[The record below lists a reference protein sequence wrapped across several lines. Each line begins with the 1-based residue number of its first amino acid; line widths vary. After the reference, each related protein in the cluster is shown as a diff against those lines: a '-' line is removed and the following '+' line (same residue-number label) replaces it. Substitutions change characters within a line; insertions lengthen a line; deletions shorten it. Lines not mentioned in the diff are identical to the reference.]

1 MQHYEKLG
9 VFYLGREYTLD
20 QRRREST
27 PLLYDSKDLT
37 THAVCVGM
45 TGSGK
50 TGLCLSLLE
59 EAAIDS
65 IPAIAIDP
73 KGDLGNL
80 LLTFPELSPE
90 EFRPWIDN
98 SAAMRAGQTPE
109 EYAAGIAERWRHGL
123 EEWDQTPERIR
134 KFRESV
140 DLAIYTP
147 GSSAG
152 LPLAILRS
160 FAAPPVK
167 IRNDGDA
174 LREQVAAATG
184 GLLGLLGLSIDP
196 LQSREFILI
205 SNILQHGWLAGEDLS
220 VEELIRRIQSPPF
233 DRVGVA
239 DLETFFPTSDRA
251 ALAMRLNNLLASPSF
266 GAWLQGEP
274 LDIQS
279 LLYTP
284 EGRPR
289 LSILSIAHLSEAE
302 RMFFVTILLNE
313 MVAWTRNQSGT
324 SSLRAI
330 LYMDEVFGYIPP
342 VANPPSKGP
351 LLTLLKQ
358 ARAYGVGIVLA
369 TQNPADLD
377 YKGLSNTGT
386 WFLGRLQTERDKARV
401 LEGLEGASLQAGQT
415 FDRKTMEATL
425 ASLGSRV
432 FLMNNVHEDMPV
444 VFESRW
450 ALSYL
455 RGPLTKDQ
463 IGVLM
468 AERKAALG
476 DQNSVLAADASGERI
491 GGIETEQRPVLPAG
505 IHEDFLDSAD
515 VRRALATVVYR
526 PALLGRARMHYVD
539 RTLDVDTWMSRDFI
553 VEIRQQVGQDPWD
566 AATLVDETSLQLA
579 SEPNGD
585 ARFAVL
591 TGELLNPDSYRDWGK
606 LLENFIYR
614 SLSLSVWTSTQLKE
628 HSRPD
633 ETEADFRIRLAQ
645 QAREQR
651 DLEIEKLRKRN
662 ASKFQT
668 LQNRLH
674 AAEQRIAREKSQ
686 AQRAGFDAA
695 ISIGSALFGALLGR
709 KLTSVTNVSKASSS
723 MRSIGRASQQR
734 GDVQLAEDKYET
746 IEAEIAA
753 LNQTI
758 EHEQNAIAAAYEP
771 EALVLDATPISPR
784 KSDLDLQ
791 PISLLW
797 LPWVETSDGRL
808 RPAYELK
815 PVE

>member
-1 MQHYEKLG
+1 M
-9 VFYLGREYTLD
+9 
-20 QRRREST
+20 
-27 PLLYDSKDLT
+27 
-37 THAVCVGM
+37 
-45 TGSGK
+45 
-50 TGLCLSLLE
+50 
-59 EAAIDS
+59 
-65 IPAIAIDP
+65 
-73 KGDLGNL
+73 
-80 LLTFPELSPE
+80 
-90 EFRPWIDN
+90 
-98 SAAMRAGQTPE
+98 
-109 EYAAGIAERWRHGL
+109 
-123 EEWDQTPERIR
+123 
-134 KFRESV
+134 
-140 DLAIYTP
+140 
-147 GSSAG
+147 
-152 LPLAILRS
+152 
-160 FAAPPVK
+160 
-167 IRNDGDA
+167 
-174 LREQVAAATG
+174 
-184 GLLGLLGLSIDP
+184 
-196 LQSREFILI
+196 
-205 SNILQHGWLAGEDLS
+205 
-220 VEELIRRIQSPPF
+220 
-233 DRVGVA
+233 
-239 DLETFFPTSDRA
+239 
-251 ALAMRLNNLLASPSF
+251 
-266 GAWLQGEP
+266 
-274 LDIQS
+274 
-279 LLYTP
+279 
-284 EGRPR
+284 
-289 LSILSIAHLSEAE
+289 
-302 RMFFVTILLNE
+302 
-313 MVAWTRNQSGT
+313 
-324 SSLRAI
+324 
-330 LYMDEVFGYIPP
+330 
-342 VANPPSKGP
+342 
-351 LLTLLKQ
+351 
-358 ARAYGVGIVLA
+358 
-369 TQNPADLD
+369 
-377 YKGLSNTGT
+377 
-386 WFLGRLQTERDKARV
+386 
-401 LEGLEGASLQAGQT
+401 
-415 FDRKTMEATL
+415 
-425 ASLGSRV
+425 
-432 FLMNNVHEDMPV
+432 
-444 VFESRW
+444 
-450 ALSYL
+450 
-455 RGPLTKDQ
+455 
-463 IGVLM
+463 
-468 AERKAALG
+468 
-476 DQNSVLAADASGERI
+476 LAADASGERI